1 MAILTT
7 GNTFS
12 TGQQVLAGSLNAAV
26 NNAAFA
32 AGAIDVATMQFVGT
46 NDQIGI
52 KDSGVSTAKI
62 AALAVTGAKI
72 AETTITPTK
81 LSAGAP
87 AWTTTALNVTNSLDF
102 SPVTTAASGTY
113 ARTLFVVTVTMTAH
127 GMVTGNVATLAFSAG
142 TGGTA
147 TNGAYPITVTDANT
161 FTITDTA
168 SGTITGTPSVSRTN
182 YYGNSTVR
190 GSESVTGNLS
200 VTGNTAITGSATVA
214 GALSVTGALSV
225 AGSEIR
231 QLTAASS
238 QSTGT
243 TSAVSFNDIP
253 SWVKRVTVMLAGVTF
268 TSANDMSVQL
278 GTGTSMTPV
287 YPTTGYNGGTS
298 RLSSGGTNG
307 ANSSTGFAI
316 KTDNASAVLSGSMV
330 ITKITGNTWVASGV
344 FGLSASTHTAISGG
358 SIALGSALTQLKF
371 ATSSGNFTAGTVNI
385 MYE

>member
-12 TGQQVLAGSLNAAV
+12 TGQQVLAASLNAAV

-87 AWTTTALNVTNSLDF
+87 AWTTTTLNVTNSLDF
-102 SPVTTAASGTY
+102 APVTTAAPASNYGRSGT
-113 ARTLFVVTVTMTAH
+113 LVTVSMTGH

-225 AGSEIR
+225 GGNEIR
-231 QLTAASS
+231 QLTL
-238 QSTGT
+238 GT
-243 TSAVSFNDIP
+243 EQAVTSGTEKDFTSIP
-253 SWVKRVTVMLAGVTF
+253 SWVKRITIIFSNIST
-268 TSANDMSVQL
+268 N
-278 GTGTSMTPV
+278 
-287 YPTTGYNGGTS
+287 
-298 RLSSGGTNG
+298 GTNQFLIQIG
-307 ANSSTGFAI
+307 DSAAI
-316 KTDNASAVLSGSMV
+316 KTSGYDASAGDFGGNVNNGTGFILTRQVVASSIMHGSV
-330 ITKITGNTWVASGV
+330 TLHKVFSDNTWV
-344 FGLSASTHTAISGG
+344 
-358 SIALGSALTQLKF
+358 
-371 ATSSGNFTAGTVNI
+371 SSGNVVSNGLPNNSAGVVTLDSTLTRLRLTTIGPNSFDGTIGKANI
-385 MYE
+385 IYEG

>member
-12 TGQQVLAGSLNAAV
+12 TGQQVLATALNAAV

-52 KDSGVSTAKI
+52 KDSGVSTSKI
-62 AALAVTGAKI
+62 AALAVTAAKI

-142 TGGTA
+142 TGGSA

-200 VTGNTAITGSATVA
+200 VTGNTAITGSATV
-214 GALSVTGALSV
+214 TGALSI
-225 AGSEIR
+225 AGNQVR
-231 QLTAASS
+231 QLTLGTEQATSS
-238 QSTGT
+238 GT
-243 TSAVSFNDIP
+243 AKDFTSIP
-253 SWVKRVTVMLAGVTF
+253 SWVKRITVIFKSVSTNGTANFLIQIGDSSGTQINGYDASAGDFGGNINEDEGFILTRVVVANSIVNGSVTLHKAFSDNTWVSSGNVASNGLPNNSAGVKT
-268 TSANDMSVQL
+268 
-278 GTGTSMTPV
+278 
-287 YPTTGYNGGTS
+287 
-298 RLSSGGTNG
+298 LSSTLTSLRIITLGGTNTFD
-307 ANSSTGFAI
+307 A
-316 KTDNASAVLSGSMV
+316 
-330 ITKITGNTWVASGV
+330 
-344 FGLSASTHTAISGG
+344 GL
-358 SIALGSALTQLKF
+358 
-371 ATSSGNFTAGTVNI
+371 VNI
-385 MYE
+385 LYEG

>member
-12 TGQQVLAGSLNAAV
+12 TGQQVLATSLNAAV

-87 AWTTTALNVTNSLDF
+87 AWTTTTLSVTNSLDF
-102 SPVTTAASGTY
+102 APVTTAAPASTYGRSGT
-113 ARTLFVVTVTMTAH
+113 LVTVSMAGH

-161 FTITDTA
+161 FTITDTV

-182 YYGNSTVR
+182 YYGNATIR

-214 GALSVTGALSV
+214 GALSVTGALSI
-225 AGSEIR
+225 AGNEVR
-231 QLTAASS
+231 QLTLGTAQSPASPFPTAITFAS
-238 QSTGT
+238 
-243 TSAVSFNDIP
+243 IP
-253 SWVKRVTVMLAGVTF
+253 SWAKRITLIFNNVSTSGTANYLIQLADSGGVENTGYASTANNYGGGVDSTEGFIVTRSSIVA
-268 TSANDMSVQL
+268 
-278 GTGTSMTPV
+278 TGTLNGTVSIYNAFNSNLWISSGVMGSNSV
-287 YPTTGYNGGTS
+287 VNISTGSKT
-298 RLSSGGTNG
+298 LSSTLTGLNILTVGGTNTFD
-307 ANSSTGFAI
+307 A
-316 KTDNASAVLSGSMV
+316 
-330 ITKITGNTWVASGV
+330 
-344 FGLSASTHTAISGG
+344 G
-358 SIALGSALTQLKF
+358 SI
-371 ATSSGNFTAGTVNI
+371 NI
-385 MYE
+385 MYEG

>member
-12 TGQQVLAGSLNAAV
+12 TGNQILAASLNAAV

-62 AALAVTGAKI
+62 ASLAVTEAKI

-214 GALSVTGALSV
+214 GALSV
-225 AGSEIR
+225 AGNQIR
-231 QLTAASS
+231 PLTNATAQTPS
-238 QSTGT
+238 GT
-243 TSAVSFNDIP
+243 AVNFNNIP
-253 SWVKRVTVMLAGVTF
+253 SSIKQITVLFRLVQSSG
-268 TSANDMSVQL
+268 ANNIVVQL
-278 GTGTSMTPV
+278 GTGTSGSPV
-287 YPTTGYNGGTS
+287 YVTTNYAGG
-298 RLSSGGTNG
+298 SSYIATTGTNG
-307 ANSSTGFAI
+307 AFFTNGFGIFKNSSTINVSGSI
-316 KTDNASAVLSGSMV
+316 IITNLSGN
-330 ITKITGNTWVASGV
+330 IWTASGV
-344 FGLSASTHTAISGG
+344 LSSTSFVHSYASSGAID
-358 SIALGSALTQLKF
+358 LVDPLTQLRVVTTSTDTF
-371 ATSSGNFTAGTVNI
+371 VSSGSINI